1 MGSGRVSRS
10 GANLGSTRG
19 VVVMAKLKN
28 PDAGL
33 ESEKADAG
41 PVETEAVGTIR
52 SYSVRQ
58 RTEPEGAAVVVES
71 PDGTPEDAVRMFN
84 ARRGGEIRT
93 MKQLILVQI

>member
-1 MGSGRVSRS
+1 
-10 GANLGSTRG
+10 
-19 VVVMAKLKN
+19 MAKLKN